1 MDSGTGMGR
10 RCRWPVTI
18 PSDDEGLR
26 KKFEDAMLHAIP
38 NRWERYAWVHKME
51 EKFGTQRWHID
62 PGTAGSYYTAVWCF
76 VFELYPATVVMIG
89 AAVERWLRW
98 LVGKERADL
107 KDLIALAS
115 SQAKLS
121 NDLTAR
127 LERLRESM
135 RNPAAHGKDEVM
147 MQILGWKKMQ
157 PHGWVRPEEYS
168 ELGNAPAAKE
178 SIETFLLL
186 IQKTIPGGP

>member
-1 MDSGTGMGR
+1 
-10 RCRWPVTI
+10 VTI
-18 PSDDEGLR
+18 PSDNDSSR
-26 KKFEDAMLHAIP
+26 RKFEEGMLRAMP
-38 NRWERYAWVHKME
+38 ERWERFDWVHKLE
-51 EKFGTQRWHID
+51 ERFDTQRWHID
-62 PGTAGSYYTAVWCF
+62 PGTAGSYYNAVWCF

-98 LVGKERADL
+98 LVGKERGDF

-115 SQAKLS
+115 SKGKLS

-127 LERLRESM
+127 LERLRGSM

-147 MQILGWKKMQ
+147 VQVLGWKKMQ
-157 PHGWVRPEEYS
+157 PHGWERPEEYN

-178 SIETFLLL
+178 AIETYLLL
-186 IQKTIPGGP
+186 IQQTIPGAP